1 MKHNAAAGLVL
12 DDVGESLATSSGSLL
27 MIEAIRVAG
36 LGSGLSSALAPW
48 RPTRAHHDP
57 GKVLLDV
64 AIAVALGGDCL
75 ADVAAVRAQHLLF
88 GTVASDPTGSRLFAA
103 LAADTTTAD
112 AAVTAL
118 RAARAAARD
127 RVWSRRRPLAGTP
140 GTRDGGQV
148 IVDIDATLVTAHS
161 DKEGAAPTHKKS
173 YGFAPMCAF
182 VDHGEHGTGETL
194 ALDLRPGRASPFN
207 SADHIGV
214 LHTALQQLPQA
225 EGGQVLVRTDAGG
238 ASKAFLH
245 HVTDAGLHYSVGF
258 PAHGP
263 VQTAIATI
271 PEHVWVAALDND
283 GTPGEGAQIAEL
295 TDWMPAPVKPTR
307 SPATYG
313 PQEWP
318 PGMRVIAR
326 RERPHPGAQLRLTDH
341 NGWRITCFATNTR
354 GTGWTLPTL
363 EVRHRQRP
371 LRRPHPLPQR
381 HRPAQPAV
389 PPLPDQP
396 DLARG
401 DRPGRRPHRLDPNPG
416 LRRPSTRT
424 PVGTQTLPLPPT
436 GRGRPTHPHRP
447 QTQTPTTPRLALDP
461 PDPHRLDPSA
471 RSINSNTHT
480 SSTKDPDNRRAQHR
494 R

>member
-1 MKHNAAAGLVL
+1 M
-12 DDVGESLATSSGSLL
+12 
-27 MIEAIRVAG
+27 
-36 LGSGLSSALAPW
+36 
-48 RPTRAHHDP
+48 
-57 GKVLLDV
+57 
-64 AIAVALGGDCL
+64 
-75 ADVAAVRAQHLLF
+75 
-88 GTVASDPTGSRLFAA
+88 
-103 LAADTTTAD
+103 
-112 AAVTAL
+112 
-118 RAARAAARD
+118 
-127 RVWSRRRPLAGTP
+127 
-140 GTRDGGQV
+140 
-148 IVDIDATLVTAHS
+148 TAHS

-194 ALDLRPGRASPFN
+194 ALDLRPGSASPFN

-225 EGGQVLVRTDAGG
+225 ERGQVLVRTDAGG

-271 PEHVWVAALDND
+271 PEQVWVAALDND
-283 GTPGEGAQIAEL
+283 GTPREGAQIAEL

-363 EVRHRQRP
+363 QVRHRQR
-371 LRRPHPLPQR
+371 
-381 HRPAQPAV
+381 
-389 PPLPDQP
+389 
-396 DLARG
+396 ARCE
-401 DRPGRRPHRLDPNPG
+401 DRIRCLKDTG
-416 LRRPSTRT
+416 LRNLPFHNYQTNRIWLE
-424 PVGTQTLPLPPT
+424 VVALAADLIAWTQTLAFDDHQPARRWEPKRFRFRLLAVAGRLIRT
-436 GRGRPTHPHRP
+436 GRRR
-447 QTQTPTTPRLALDP
+447 QTPTTPRLALDP

-471 RSINSNTHT
+471 RSINNNTHT
-480 SSTKDPDNRRAQHR
+480 SPTKDPESRRAQHR